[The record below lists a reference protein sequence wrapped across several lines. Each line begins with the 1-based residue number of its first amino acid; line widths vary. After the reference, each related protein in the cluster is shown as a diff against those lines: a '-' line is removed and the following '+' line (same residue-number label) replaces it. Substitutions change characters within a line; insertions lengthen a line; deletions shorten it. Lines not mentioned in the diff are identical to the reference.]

1 MGVANQGVFGAWQKR
16 VGNVVGRIVQG
27 RNIYSIY
34 QPQVSNPQT
43 QAQQTNRSAFS
54 VMAEFVSQSL
64 AAIRVGFRNL
74 DGYKKGSAYSS
85 ALGYNLTKAK
95 AISGTYPNLEVNYNK
110 VVVSE
115 GGVDLPYDPSGTVA
129 DGELTVS
136 WADNSGQGD
145 ALATDKA
152 ALFLFNTTQ
161 KKSVFAVTDSK
172 RSDRTAKISVPTA
185 WTGDTAVGYLFM
197 VREDKG
203 VNSMST
209 YVGSYTL

>member
-34 QPQVSNPQT
+34 QPQVSNPKT

-95 AISGTYPNLEVNYNK
+95 AISGTYPNIEVNYNK

-115 GGVDLPYDPSGTVA
+115 GGVELPYDASGTVA
-129 DGELTVS
+129 DSTLTVT

-161 KKSVFAVTDSK
+161 KKSVFAVTDSV
-172 RSDRTAKISVPTA
+172 RSDRTAKISFPAA

-203 VNSMST
+203 VNSMSAF
-209 YVGSYTL
+209 VGSYTL

>member
-74 DGYKKGSAYSS
+74 DGYKNRSAYSS

-95 AISGTYPNLEVNYNK
+95 AISGTYPNLEGNYNK

-115 GGVDLPYDPSGTVA
+115 GGVDLPYDPSGSVA
-129 DGELTVS
+129 DGELTVT

-161 KKSVFAVTDSK
+161 KKSVFAVTESK
-172 RSDRTAKISVPTA
+172 RSDRSAKISVPTT

-203 VNSMST
+203 VNSMSA

>member
-1 MGVANQGVFGAWQKR
+1 MGIANQGVFGAWQKR

-43 QAQQTNRSAFS
+43 QAQQSNRSAFS

-95 AISGTYPNLEVNYNK
+95 AVGGVYPNLEVNYSK

-115 GGVDLPYDPSGTVA
+115 GGVDLPYDPSGSVA
-129 DGELTVS
+129 DSELIVT

-161 KKSVFAVTDSK
+161 KKSVFAVTDSTRAD
-172 RSDRTAKISVPTA
+172 RSAKISVPTA
-185 WTGDTAVGYLFM
+185 WTGDNAVGYLFM

-203 VNSMST
+203 VNSMSA
-209 YVGSYTL
+209 YVGTYTL

>member
-34 QPQVSNPQT
+34 QPQVNNPKT
-43 QAQQTNRSAFS
+43 QAQQSNRSAFS
-54 VMAEFVSQSL
+54 VMAEFVSQAL

-95 AISGTYPNLEVNYNK
+95 AVGGVYPNLEVNYNK
-110 VVVSE
+110 VVVAE
-115 GGVDLPYDPSGTVA
+115 GGVDLPYDPSGSVA
-129 DGELTVS
+129 DGEFTVT

-152 ALFLFNTTQ
+152 ALCLYNSTQ
-161 KKSVFAVTDSK
+161 KKCVFAVTESK
-172 RSDRTAKISVPTA
+172 RSDRSAKISVPPA

-209 YVGSYTL
+209 YVGTYTL